1 MSVLNIFKKKFS
13 SFSFPFSYSNK
24 YVWSLILLISL
35 ILLFILFFTFVKS
48 TTIYCIMITGKN
60 EGREAYAKKAV
71 KNFLEQDY
79 KHKKL
84 VIINHGSYVV
94 LNPEQKKTD
103 FMFEFHVDKDKGE
116 KPLTL
121 GDLRNMATQLVPIDA
136 MWTVW
141 DDDDIRAPNYL
152 SLLYYALRLSGSDMV
167 AICNRYEVNAN
178 NGFSWRIKQTR
189 GLPTVL
195 CKQDLRLSY
204 LSKDTMEDVD
214 LIEDYEKLGHP
225 VYRWTWN
232 RPSMYIRLVHGDNT
246 SLYVDPHKSE
256 IDGFIGRGTT
266 YFEYNLT
273 KKEKDRLSLLLEK
286 N

>member
-13 SFSFPFSYSNK
+13 SFSFSNK

-103 FMFEFHVDKDKGE
+103 FMFEFHVDKE
-116 KPLTL
+116 PSSLTL

-195 CKQDLRLSY
+195 SKQDLRLSY

-232 RPSMYIRLVHGDNT
+232 RPSMYIRFVHGDNT
-246 SLYVDPHKSE
+246 SLYVDPHKSNVRQNGNGKGK
-256 IDGFIGRGTT
+256 DKGTT

-286 N
+286 C